1 MKRKSRLII
10 LAAVALLCLGAPVGV
25 QSQVIG
31 QPYRLSDKE
40 VEKIIRQVDRRA
52 ETFRESL
59 DASLDRSRLDGTKRE
74 DDINAFIKDFDEHT
88 KRLHDRF
95 DAHKSVA
102 SDVEAVLNRASFI
115 EKFVRRHRLSD
126 RAQKDWAALQAS
138 LDDLAHAYSVS
149 WRWDGYGLIGN
160 TPDLAYR
167 LTDKEIEQLLHRIE
181 QQATKFRTSIDTAL
195 DRSRLDGTKREDDIN
210 AFIKEF
216 DQEVKRL
223 HDRFDERKSVAA
235 DVQAVLDRSDRIND
249 FMRRHRLTDSAQGEW
264 LTLKTNLDELAQAY
278 GVSWRWRY

>member
-1 MKRKSRLII
+1 MKRISRLII
-10 LAAVALLCLGAPVGV
+10 LAAVAVLCLCAPLGA
-25 QSQVIG
+25 QAQVIG

-40 VEKIIRQVDRRA
+40 VEKIIRQVESKS

-74 DDINAFIKDFDEHT
+74 DDINAFIKDFDDHT

-95 DAHKSVA
+95 DAQKSVA

-115 EKFVRRHRLSD
+115 EKFVRRHGLSD

-149 WRWDGYGLIGN
+149 WRWDGSGLVGN

-181 QQATKFRTSIDTAL
+181 QQATKFRNSLDTAL
-195 DRSRLDGTKREDDIN
+195 DRSRLDGTRREDDIN

-235 DVQAVLDRSDRIND
+235 DVQTVLDRSDRIND
-249 FMRRHRLTDSAQGEW
+249 FMRRHRLTDSAQNEW

-278 GVSWRWRY
+278 GVSWGWRY